1 MTALRS
7 APGWRERFM
16 RRMLPVVTIAVA
28 SGTLVG
34 GPVGAAPPDKR
45 ACPSAYEL
53 MTVENVLQ
61 IATPGFEDAIRAED
75 ANSDGLL
82 CVHLLPEPIPLFEPT
97 FLYYDNNRHP

>member
-1 MTALRS
+1 MEGEVRERNAACGHDRRCVRHARGRSSGRS
-7 APGWRERFM
+7 ATGQ
-16 RRMLPVVTIAVA
+16 A
-28 SGTLVG
+28 G
-34 GPVGAAPPDKR
+34 
-45 ACPSAYEL
+45 CPSAYEL
-53 MTVENVLQ
+53 MTVEDVLQ